1 MNAAYA
7 VTAAVVVRSNGRTE
21 DVERSFL
28 VRLVRAANVQPTRLV
43 AFAARMGALGDRA
56 HAAWGRAE
64 WGSLERRRLHRLVTR
79 AYAVAAHAL
88 RRAQQTPRRT
98 PRGLT
103 HRPFEAALCGLRGLP
118 APLARLAPCPE
129 VQEALELVEAQI
141 PPETP
146 HKSVEGTQPLTSPK
160 EITMT
165 EHSNTTATETTT
177 SATGKGGKKEAGTNV
192 SLEALTGLSGALTK
206 GVEALAD
213 IGEALIGS
221 VGEAEK
227 AARSA
232 ANAATAAASAAEA
245 AARVA
250 TDGETRTV
258 TYAMA
263 QSAAR
268 TAEATESTARTLAD
282 TVELVDRSA
291 TATERTAKAVETLV
305 ERTAPSVFPVGWKAR
320 AGYVGRFVGREVLR
334 PMAKGGLAFAGVML
348 VKGIAGYLAG
358 SSPEAPVETA
368 VDASASIV

>member
-1 MNAAYA
+1 MSGAYA
-7 VTAAVVVRSNGRTE
+7 ATAAVVVRANGRTE

-28 VRLVRAANVQPTRLV
+28 VRLVRAANVPPSRLV
-43 AFAARMGALGDRA
+43 VFAARMGALGDRA

-88 RRAQQTPRRT
+88 RRAQQTPRRV

-141 PPETP
+141 PPENA

-160 EITMT
+160 EITIMAH
-165 EHSNTTATETTT
+165 ETETTT
-177 SATGKGGKKEAGTNV
+177 TETATSTTGKGSKKEAGTNHV

-213 IGEALIGS
+213 IGESLIDS

-227 AARSA
+227 AAKSA
-232 ANAATAAASAAEA
+232 ATAANAAASAAEA

-268 TAEATESTARTLAD
+268 TADATESTARTLAD
-282 TVELVDRSA
+282 TADRAA
-291 TATERTAKAVETLV
+291 TASERTARAVETLV
-305 ERTAPSVFPVGWKAR
+305 ERTATPGMPVGWKAR
-320 AGYVGRFVGREVLR
+320 GLFVGKFIGREVLR
-334 PMAKGGLAFAGVML
+334 PMAKGGLAFVGVL
-348 VKGIAGYLAG
+348 AVKAVAGYFAG

-368 VDASASIV
+368 ADASASIV

>member
-1 MNAAYA
+1 MSAAVA
-7 VTAAVVVRSNGRTE
+7 VTAAVVVRANGRTE

-28 VRLVRAANVQPTRLV
+28 VRLVRAANVPPNRLV
-43 AFAARMGALGDRA
+43 VFAARMGALGDRA

-88 RRAQQTPRRT
+88 RRAQQTPRRV

-129 VQEALELVEAQI
+129 VQESLELVEAQI
-141 PPETP
+141 PPETS
-146 HKSVEGTQPLTSPK
+146 HKSVEGTQPLNPTK
-160 EITMT
+160 EITIMT
-165 EHSNTTATETTT
+165 HPETTTATETTT
-177 SATGKGGKKEAGTNV
+177 SNKKAKEGANHV

-206 GVEALAD
+206 GVESLAD

-227 AARSA
+227 AAKSA
-232 ANAATAAASAAEA
+232 ANAANAAASAAEA

-250 TDGETRTV
+250 
-258 TYAMA
+258 
-263 QSAAR
+263 AADRAGGAVER
-268 TAEATESTARTLAD
+268 TAS
-282 TVELVDRSA
+282 
-291 TATERTAKAVETLV
+291 ATERTASAVEHTAGAIGDLCDLTARTTKAVETLV
-305 ERTAPSVFPVGWKAR
+305 ERTSPTSFPVGWKAR
-320 AGYVGRFVGREVLR
+320 GMFVGKFIGREVLR

-348 VKGIAGYLAG
+348 VKGIAGYFAG
-358 SSPEAPVETA
+358 GPEAPAVETA